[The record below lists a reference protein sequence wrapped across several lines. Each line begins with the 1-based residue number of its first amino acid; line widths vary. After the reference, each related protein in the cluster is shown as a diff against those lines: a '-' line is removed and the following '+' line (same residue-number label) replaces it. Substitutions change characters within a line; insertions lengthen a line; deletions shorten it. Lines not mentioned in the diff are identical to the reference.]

1 MNSIDINSFSSKR
14 KDAESAKHKRVSCG
28 DKNKF
33 KCACGKVYDHET
45 SLASHIGYKTISY
58 TCPHC
63 SKVINTAV
71 GLKWHLDHKICR
83 KDDDEDNEDDED
95 DELILGSDYEDA
107 VIHKRVKHS
116 DEDKFKCACGRVY
129 QNEKKFLHH
138 LRYGTLTFPCA
149 NCGCKEFTT
158 QRSLDEHLLSY
169 KCKGTASG
177 RADENNVNDYEPP
190 VTVSNANSSS
200 SSSSRNIQSS
210 ATSASASASASSSS
224 KGG

>member
-71 GLKWHLDHKICR
+71 GFKLHLDNRVCR
-83 KDDDEDNEDDED
+83 KDDDIDDEDDED

-129 QNEKKFLHH
+129 QNEEKFLHH
-138 LRYGTLTFPCA
+138 LRYGTLKFPCT
-149 NCGCKEFTT
+149 NCTREFTT
-158 QRSLDEHLLSY
+158 QRSLDQHLFSY
-169 KCKGTASG
+169 KCKGTASSH
-177 RADENNVNDYEPP
+177 DDNKVNDYEPP

-210 ATSASASASASSSS
+210 ATSASS